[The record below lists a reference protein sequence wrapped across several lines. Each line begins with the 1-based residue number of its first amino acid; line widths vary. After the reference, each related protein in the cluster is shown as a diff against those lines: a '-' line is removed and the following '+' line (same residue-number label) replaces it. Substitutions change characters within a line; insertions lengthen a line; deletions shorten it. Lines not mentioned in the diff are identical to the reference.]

1 MGKTRDHFKKIGDIK
16 GASHARMSMI
26 RDRDG
31 KNITSLMK
39 RVTRGIKNA
48 QKNSTK
54 RS

>member
-16 GASHARMSMI
+16 GAFHARMSMI

-31 KNITSLMK
+31 KNLTSLMK